1 MTTAS
6 KTLTGIKD
14 LAKGDANR
22 RKFEAE
28 MDRRNQK
35 QELILILINSY
46 FRPRNNLFSMVTP
59 LVVGDS
65 SMNYQTYRK
74 CEINYPLFVL
84 TVQARK
90 IVSVEN

>member
-35 QELILILINSY
+35 
-46 FRPRNNLFSMVTP
+46 
-59 LVVGDS
+59 
-65 SMNYQTYRK
+65 
-74 CEINYPLFVL
+74 
-84 TVQARK
+84 
-90 IVSVEN
+90 